1 MFKSYSFIHENIC
14 TFDPTESANET
25 YKRLQGLFVGK
36 LRLSQFYRKSKNAG
50 EILKHESIQEFCTVS
65 LKHFMLFHIPL
76 FFLVKLIKPIFR
88 ANSYSCLRLAL
99 LNPHGQIYASVLCCK
114 RQMIIYL
121 MQRRVNVMSMNINVQ
136 IKISG
141 D

>member
-1 MFKSYSFIHENIC
+1 MFKSKTFKFENIC

-88 ANSYSCLRLAL
+88 ANSLFLS
-99 LNPHGQIYASVLCCK
+99 
-114 RQMIIYL
+114 
-121 MQRRVNVMSMNINVQ
+121 
-136 IKISG
+136 
-141 D
+141 